1 MGLDTYSVLRFNRPD
16 HRGAAFSNPFQ
27 LVHPTGRCAMNI
39 DRLAG
44 FLSQNTVLLTV
55 FRGLQYARVSAPLRQ
70 EPTSQSSSAAMSIAL
85 DMYYE
90 NKMWNRLVMVIGRL
104 EWINVLEH
112 CAKEKNERRR
122 GHRCAWSRDFVR
134 ETRRLIGQQFL
145 LPNLKLDPVK

>member
-1 MGLDTYSVLRFNRPD
+1 
-16 HRGAAFSNPFQ
+16 
-27 LVHPTGRCAMNI
+27 MNI

-112 CAKEKNERRR
+112 CAKEKNERSKRASLR
-122 GHRCAWSRDFVR
+122 LVSGLCERNAEVDWPAISCSR
-134 ETRRLIGQQFL
+134 ISNSIQ
-145 LPNLKLDPVK
+145 